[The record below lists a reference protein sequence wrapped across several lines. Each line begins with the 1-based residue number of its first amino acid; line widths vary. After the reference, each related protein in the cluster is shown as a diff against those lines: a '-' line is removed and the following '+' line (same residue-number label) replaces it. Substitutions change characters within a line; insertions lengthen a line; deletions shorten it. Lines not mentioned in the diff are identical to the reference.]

1 MSDTQPTALF
11 CANHPDTE
19 TTLRCNRCEKPICT
33 RCAVLTPTGYR
44 CRECVRGQQ
53 KIFNTALWTDYPLA
67 IGIAGLFG
75 FVGSLIVPY
84 IGFFALFLGPVV
96 GSIIAETVR
105 RVTQRRRA
113 RSLFIGTASA
123 AALGCLVPLLPILLS
138 ALLGGGSRSLFSLIW
153 YGIYTFGVVS
163 SVYYRLSGIRIQ

>member
-1 MSDTQPTALF
+1 MTDTPPVLV

-19 TTLRCNRCEKPICT
+19 TTLRCNRCEKPICP

-44 CRECVRGQQ
+44 CKECVRGQQ
-53 KIFNTALWTDYPLA
+53 RTFETALWYDYPIA
-67 IGIAGLFG
+67 ISIAGVLG
-75 FVGSLIVPY
+75 LLGSLVVPY
-84 IGFFALFLGPVV
+84 IGFFALFLGPFV
-96 GSIIAETVR
+96 GTAVAEAVR

-113 RSLFIGTASA
+113 RALFIAATVA
-123 AALGCLVPLLPILLS
+123 AAVGCLIPLLPILLG
-138 ALLGGGSRSLFSLIW
+138 ALLGGGFRSLISLVW